1 MTRTAVVIG
10 GGIAGMCSAKVLV
23 AHFERV
29 VLLERDTYPDGV
41 GGRRGVPQSK
51 MFHTLLERG
60 RREIE
65 DIFPGFHRLLDE
77 RKMPKVAFGFN
88 CALMTPRGWGR
99 NLPVPVQRSLFC
111 TRAMLESTI
120 RDLFLREP
128 RIELIEEA
136 TVSNLIF
143 DASGARRTVKG
154 VTFRRRGGA
163 GDERLEAEL
172 VVDASGFSSKAGQ
185 WFKAAGIE
193 PPEEHELDPLLTYG
207 GQLYRMKDGVRFP
220 KHWWWTHGAFIQRV
234 PPADNVA
241 AHLIRQEGDL
251 WLLTL
256 VAGDGLEIPKDATGV
271 REFLGR
277 MRSPLIHDML
287 PYFEPIDELTTYR
300 LPKNKWKYYERWDQA
315 PAGFIAMAAA
325 TCVFNPNM
333 GQGMSVAA
341 GDAGILKRCLRKTS
355 APEDLPRLFFARQAA
370 FQKNAYRL
378 ACNNDLKFDTV
389 EGARPFSTRVFNWY
403 NDQINAASAAD
414 PWIAR
419 EYGLVNLLIE
429 PISRSYRPWFM
440 ARVLFAR
447 LFLWW
452 KESPNASE
460 RIAPVPPE
468 PAVIPRRF
476 RSVVRDALGMG
487 YRFVR
492 SRTGL
497 AR

>member
-1 MTRTAVVIG
+1 MTSTAVVIG

-23 AHFERV
+23 DHYDRV
-29 VLLERDTYPDGV
+29 VLLERDVYPDGV

-65 DIFPGFHRLLDE
+65 DIYPGFHKLLDE

-120 RDLFLREP
+120 RDLFLQEP

-136 TVSNLIF
+136 VVNNLIV
-143 DASGARRTVKG
+143 DDNNARKAVTG
-154 VTFRRRGGA
+154 VTYKRRG
-163 GDERLEAEL
+163 DSDLTSLSAEL
-172 VVDASGFSSKAGQ
+172 VVDASGFSSKAAQ
-185 WFKAAGIE
+185 WFKAAGIN

-207 GQLYRMKDGVRFP
+207 GQLFKLKAGARFP
-220 KHWWWTHGAFIQRV
+220 KDWWWTHGAFIQRV
-234 PPADNVA
+234 PPKDNVA

-256 VAGDGLEIPKDATGV
+256 VAGDGLEIPKDEAGV
-271 REFLGR
+271 SEFLSR
-277 MRSPLIHDML
+277 MRSPLIYDML
-287 PYFEPIDELTTYR
+287 PYFEPVDEVTTYR
-300 LPKNKWKYYERWDQA
+300 LPKNKWKFYERWDES
-315 PAGFIAMAAA
+315 PSGFIAMAAA

-341 GDAGILKRCLRKTS
+341 GDAGILKQCLQITDS
-355 APEDLPRLFFARQAA
+355 PHELPELFFKRQAE
-370 FQKNAYRL
+370 FQKNAYQL
-378 ACNNDLKFDTV
+378 ACNNDLKFETV
-389 EGARPFSTRVFNWY
+389 VGPRTVSTRLFNWY
-403 NDQINAASAAD
+403 NDQINAAGAAD

-419 EYGLVNLLIE
+419 EYALVNLLME
-429 PISRSYRPWFM
+429 PVSYSYRPWFVV
-440 ARVLFAR
+440 RVLFAR
-447 LFLWW
+447 LFLRWR
-452 KESPNASE
+452 ENPNADDRVAPIPPGPAE
-460 RIAPVPPE
+460 IPTRIRAE
-468 PAVIPRRF
+468 IRNG
-476 RSVVRDALGMG
+476 LGLA
-487 YRFVR
+487 YRFA
-492 SRTGL
+492 RTRVGL